1 MSSDDDDESME
12 DDSYGTVSEN
22 SPNLDSQD
30 SFIADDEEVE
40 AEFREAYALTKKKEK
55 EGKPR
60 KEKKPREWTEL
71 DEEDYELLAQNN
83 GLAVPS
89 NDKPVKSRLIRN
101 DIKHE
106 ESVQIDTT
114 TQAVDPRATTK
125 SDPDNLKQRLELD
138 DDPEHLRRRRQHKV
152 DRSEAA
158 PARPVKADE
167 PKISLKEIFNA
178 DEIDD
183 PFNTEQDR
191 QIAASSIPE
200 RLQVKLDGRLGSNQ
214 QLSEFAKEAE
224 WILDRLQDL
233 DHRYRQMI
241 NAKDVREKVC
251 KVLKLLRSDHCDVP
265 MICKY
270 RKY

>member
-1 MSSDDDDESME
+1 M
-12 DDSYGTVSEN
+12 
-22 SPNLDSQD
+22 
-30 SFIADDEEVE
+30 E
-40 AEFREAYALTKKKEK
+40 AELQEAYMRTKKQRKED
-55 EGKPR
+55 KPP
-60 KEKKPREWTEL
+60 KEKKPKEKRTEL

-83 GLAVPS
+83 GLLVPS
-89 NDKPVKSRLIRN
+89 SDKPTKSRLIRN
-101 DIKHE
+101 DVKNE
-106 ESVQIDTT
+106 ETVQIDTT
-114 TQAVDPRATTK
+114 TKEVDPRATTK
-125 SDPDNLKQRLELD
+125 SDPDNVKQRLELD
-138 DDPEHLRRRRQHKV
+138 DEPEHLRRRRQTKV

-191 QIAASSIPE
+191 QIAASTIPE

-224 WILDRLQDL
+224 WILDRLQDI

-270 RKY
+270 RKYQYATELDEDAVWHIYNLD